1 MNQSLVSKRAF
12 CLLSGLSGVAGV
24 ILLVAS
30 FAVNPWL
37 PAGVSDAAMSS
48 FTQQHYAAELWGAWL
63 QAVGPVFIVL
73 FAFAL
78 VQLAGATNRLSGWMT
93 MLGAT
98 TLTTVSLIEIT
109 FYLSAMFSEPAA
121 MPAISLKLIYAVQH
135 LYFIVAAPSLF
146 FPLGLVLLGSRV
158 LPRIF
163 GYLALLLAVAFAG
176 AGVIFLMKLV
186 LPDLVTACGA
196 VQPLWWLSAAV
207 ALIVKSRKIAAGGAE
222 RSSPEPCAEKLR

>member
-1 MNQSLVSKRAF
+1 MNQGLVSKRAF

-30 FAVNPWL
+30 FAVNPGL
-37 PAGVSDAAMSS
+37 PAGVSDGAMSS

-93 MLGAT
+93 LLGAT

-109 FYLSAMFSEPAA
+109 FYLSAMFNQPAE

-146 FPLGLVLLGSRV
+146 FPLGLVLVGSRV

-163 GYLALLLAVAFAG
+163 GYLALLLAVAFAS
-176 AGVIFLMKLV
+176 AGVLFLMKLV

-207 ALIVKSRKIAAGGAE
+207 ALLVKSRKIAAGHSE
-222 RSSPEPCAEKLR
+222 MIEP